1 MIFQISRI
9 ISEHRTCKHRH
20 RRPRPE
26 QTIGP
31 RSCYHS
37 PLPSPLFPLGC
48 QQLPESSHGPLLLSI
63 HSPVI
68 SSLKRHPSDSPP
80 RNSHFSF
87 QILFFSRK
95 LFQFLFL
102 FLQTV
107 ASMDVCNSKEW
118 ETI

>member
-1 MIFQISRI
+1 MTFQISRM
-9 ISEHRTCKHRH
+9 ISEHRTCKHRQSW
-20 RRPRPE
+20 PRPE

-31 RSCYHS
+31 RSCCHS

-48 QQLPESSHGPLLLSI
+48 QQLPASSHGPLLLSI
-63 HSPVI
+63 HSPI
-68 SSLKRHPSDSPP
+68 SSLKRYPSDSLP

-95 LFQFLFL
+95 IFQFLFL

-107 ASMDVCNSKEW
+107 ASVDVCNSKEW